1 MGGGTFCVDAAFLD
15 TLPSLHCVVGMG
27 AGIDHIDL
35 DACARRGVAVANAG
49 RIDSVDVADH
59 AVGMLIDVLC
69 FIALL
74 VSLHYMFVKN
84 TCIYFC
90 IFGARQNQIRR
101 CILN

>member
-1 MGGGTFCVDAAFLD
+1 MGGGTFCVDAVFLD

-69 FIALL
+69 FIRSTSL
-74 VSLHYMFVKN
+74 VTLYVRQKYMYIFL
-84 TCIYFC
+84 YFWC
-90 IFGARQNQIRR
+90 
-101 CILN
+101 